1 MSTAKCLS
9 PMTEE
14 IHTAVGVELAVFVP
28 GDEGYGLL
36 TATPGLQ
43 DFPELREFTP
53 DAAPAGPAGGDWA
66 HSFLPGVRYDRQEL
80 AVVAIYQSTAEYQR
94 MFTQHSLQVVHVLAL
109 GGVVCS

>member
-66 HSFLPGVRYDRQEL
+66 VSYTHLDVYKRQFLHFK
-80 AVVAIYQSTAEYQR
+80 I
-94 MFTQHSLQVVHVLAL
+94 LQM
-109 GGVVCS
+109 

>member
-53 DAAPAGPAGGDWA
+53 DAAPAGPAGVIGPTASCPLSAMMGRNWRWWPSTRA
-66 HSFLPGVRYDRQEL
+66 P
-80 AVVAIYQSTAEYQR
+80 QST
-94 MFTQHSLQVVHVLAL
+94 S
-109 GGVVCS
+109 G

>member
-43 DFPELREFTP
+43 DFPSCGSSRRMRLQP
-53 DAAPAGPAGGDWA
+53 GPRG
-66 HSFLPGVRYDRQEL
+66 
-80 AVVAIYQSTAEYQR
+80 
-94 MFTQHSLQVVHVLAL
+94 
-109 GGVVCS
+109 